1 MIIKDKI
8 IKGKILGL
16 LVSGILIASGFYVYF
31 MGSMI
36 FEIVDR
42 KGSVR
47 DFQKISAEYQQL
59 EEKYFNLSG
68 EFNLEYAKSL
78 GFVSQTQNDV
88 VVRQTAVARLD

>member
-1 MIIKDKI
+1 MIAKEKTIR
-8 IKGKILGL
+8 GKILGL
-16 LVSGILIASGFYVYF
+16 LVSGIFIVLGFYIYF
-31 MGSMI
+31 MGSMV

-42 KGSVR
+42 KGNAR

-88 VVRQTAVARLD
+88 VIRQTAVARLD